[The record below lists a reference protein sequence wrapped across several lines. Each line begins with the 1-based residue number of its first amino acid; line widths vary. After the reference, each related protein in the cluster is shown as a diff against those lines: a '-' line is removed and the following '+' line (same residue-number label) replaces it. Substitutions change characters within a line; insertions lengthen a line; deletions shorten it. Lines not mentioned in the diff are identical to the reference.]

1 MIYSGIWEYKV
12 RMQERPRKK
21 NSFPSSRGVP
31 RLCAIALQRAG
42 ASGRRGN
49 LGSVSLG
56 EIASS
61 DASSQ

>member
-1 MIYSGIWEYKV
+1 MAKGA
-12 RMQERPRKK
+12 
-21 NSFPSSRGVP
+21 PSLRGVP

-49 LGSVSLG
+49 LEKVLLN
-56 EIASS
+56 EIATS